1 MKLHKKIRK
10 IINDSVSSEDTT
22 VTMNNVFDNEVVNCP
37 QKVFIAIDKYYTRIT
52 KKERKIKKDGIK

>member
-1 MKLHKKIRK
+1 MKLYKKIQK

-37 QKVFIAIDKYYTRIT
+37 QKVFIAIDKYDTRIT
-52 KKERKIKKDGIK
+52 KKERKMKRMA